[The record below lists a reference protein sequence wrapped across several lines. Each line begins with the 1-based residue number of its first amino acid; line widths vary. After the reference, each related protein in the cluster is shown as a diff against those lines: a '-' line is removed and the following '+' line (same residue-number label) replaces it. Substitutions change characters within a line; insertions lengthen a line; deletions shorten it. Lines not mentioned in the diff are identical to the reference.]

1 MRLGGAGYKS
11 YGSYPHNP
19 LSNKRW
25 IRFLV
30 VTADK
35 TDRNDPYLMDEW
47 WIG

>member
-11 YGSYPHNP
+11 YPQK
-19 LSNKRW
+19 LLKKKRW
-25 IRFLV
+25 IRLKV
-30 VTADK
+30 VTDK